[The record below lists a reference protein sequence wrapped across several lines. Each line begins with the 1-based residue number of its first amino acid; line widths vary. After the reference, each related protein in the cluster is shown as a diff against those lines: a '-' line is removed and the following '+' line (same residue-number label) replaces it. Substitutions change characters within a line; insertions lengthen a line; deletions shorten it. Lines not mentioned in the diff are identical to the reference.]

1 MTVANTWPHDPG
13 ENGSRWPHV
22 PGDRHG
28 HAALASSVQW
38 RRDMRRVYQTTAPA
52 LAALAFVGSAC
63 QSGTALSQIQN
74 KQLSVS
80 VVGTSPADLTATL
93 NTSNSPPY
101 PCGLEDDA
109 FARLNGQSVP
119 LFRGAEYTVSTV
131 DDGEVG
137 CHEPS
142 VTVTTIPSG
151 LSPPWTLEI
160 GDSSEIV
167 SATVGPEAYQVGPI
181 LTSSLTS
188 SKDTLTV
195 QISGGDLTEVAD
207 IKATLTA
214 SDGQSASRSGTIVG
228 STFEIANAVAPGWP
242 PGSIAVEID
251 LSYFP
256 CGQLLG
262 CQVGDGAN
270 ARCSVT
276 CTRGD
281 TVSMTTALVVPLAC
295 TTVNGVCT

>member
-1 MTVANTWPHDPG
+1 
-13 ENGSRWPHV
+13 
-22 PGDRHG
+22 
-28 HAALASSVQW
+28 
-38 RRDMRRVYQTTAPA
+38 MRAVYHTAVLA
-52 LAALAFVGSAC
+52 LAASAFGASAC
-63 QSGTALSQIQN
+63 QSGTALGEIQN

-80 VVGTSPADLTATL
+80 VVGTSPAELTATL

-119 LFRGAEYTVSTV
+119 LFRGQEYTVSTV

-142 VTVTTIPSG
+142 VTVTPIPSG

-167 SATVGPEAYQVGPI
+167 SVTFGPEAYQIGPI

-188 SKDTLTV
+188 SEDTVTV

-214 SDGQSASRSGTIVG
+214 SDGQSASRSATMAG
-228 STFEIANAVAPGWP
+228 STIEIANAVAPGWP
-242 PGSIAVEID
+242 PGSIAVDID

-270 ARCSVT
+270 ARCSVN
-276 CTRGD
+276 CTRGN

-295 TTVNGVCT
+295 MAVNGVCP

>member
-1 MTVANTWPHDPG
+1 
-13 ENGSRWPHV
+13 
-22 PGDRHG
+22 
-28 HAALASSVQW
+28 
-38 RRDMRRVYQTTAPA
+38 MRRVYHTAVLA
-52 LAALAFVGSAC
+52 LAAPAFGASAC
-63 QSGTALSQIQN
+63 QSGTALSEIQN

-80 VVGTSPADLTATL
+80 VVGTSPAELTATL

-101 PCGLEDDA
+101 PCGLEDGA

-119 LFRGAEYTVSTV
+119 LFRGAEYTVSTI

-142 VTVTTIPSG
+142 VTVTPIPSG
-151 LSPPWTLEI
+151 LSPPWKLEI

-167 SATVGPEAYQVGPI
+167 SATFGPEAYQVGPI

-188 SKDTLTV
+188 SEDTLTI

-228 STFEIANAVAPGWP
+228 SAIEIANAVAPGWP
-242 PGSIAVEID
+242 PGSITVDVD

-262 CQVGDGAN
+262 CQIGDGAN
-270 ARCSVT
+270 SRCSVT

-281 TVSMTTALVVPLAC
+281 TVSMTTALAVPLAC
-295 TTVNGVCT
+295 TAVNGVCP